1 MKIGDTVRFLNA
13 VGGGVITRI
22 DGKIAYVDDNGFET
36 PMLVKELVVVLP
48 AGHQQEGAGRLLFDQ
63 TAYDAGKMVKGEAEK
78 NAAAPKPA
86 PAPEAPAPERPAPET
101 DYGDKL
107 NVALAFEPSD
117 VKHLDRS
124 TFNAVLVN
132 DSNYYLSFAFLRRSM
147 DERGW
152 TLVYAATVAPN
163 ELIDL
168 VETTHEDISKY
179 ERVAL
184 QAVAYKKDKPFELKT
199 PIWAA
204 RRLDL
209 TKFHKFH
216 CFRPNLYF
224 DDPVLEVPL
233 MTDDAP
239 VGKSEPDMDDLKKMY
254 ENSMKGNKD
263 ARSKVKEQ
271 PQKKAQP
278 HSNPNAAG
286 PIIEVDLHMS
296 SLTDS
301 LAGMQPADML
311 EMQLATVRRTMK
323 ENAKRLGQKIVF
335 IHGKGEGVLRNAVL
349 KLLKKEFPSA
359 ELQDA
364 SFREYGFG
372 ATQATIH
379 ADKNK

>member
-1 MKIGDTVRFLNA
+1 M
-13 VGGGVITRI
+13 
-22 DGKIAYVDDNGFET
+22 
-36 PMLVKELVVVLP
+36 
-48 AGHQQEGAGRLLFDQ
+48 
-63 TAYDAGKMVKGEAEK
+63 
-78 NAAAPKPA
+78 
-86 PAPEAPAPERPAPET
+86 
-101 DYGDKL
+101 
-107 NVALAFEPSD
+107 
-117 VKHLDRS
+117 
-124 TFNAVLVN
+124 
-132 DSNYYLSFAFLRRSM
+132 
-147 DERGW
+147 
-152 TLVYAATVAPN
+152 
-163 ELIDL
+163 
-168 VETTHEDISKY
+168 
-179 ERVAL
+179 
-184 QAVAYKKDKPFELKT
+184 
-199 PIWAA
+199 
-204 RRLDL
+204 
-209 TKFHKFH
+209 
-216 CFRPNLYF
+216 
-224 DDPVLEVPL
+224 LEVPL
-233 MTDDAP
+233 VTDDAP

-349 KLLKKEFPSA
+349 KLLKREFPSA

-379 ADKNK
+379 ADFSQATRAKG